1 MPMIQLI
8 RRDSKVIELEADSIT
23 MGIDRAYIAYPLPVV
38 NTRVALDMNQTNL
51 SIEISGILTD
61 DDEATGGA
69 GAAMTIDTSVHGGQI
84 LQSTW
89 YESFASWSAVK
100 TELNG
105 VRIKFQSIGQI
116 NAGLG
121 EDITLQLKNSSGS
134 STVATNSIIVIDI
147 SSTTSTDTLS
157 NTIATAISNASVKV
171 NTATTTCSSLFT
183 FSQSSGQFRTLSE
196 DAQGGSNFDG
206 ELITIKNKVKGENG
220 NHIVTVSQ
228 DDIGRRWEDKFS
240 VSNMT
245 GGAASQK
252 LTMDDKVQDFLN
264 LANMSAGG
272 ALVSPNAVAGSV
284 VNIPDSVSSFDASS
298 LLRIDEMETVKKYI
312 VGIRIPYESLA
323 SSTTGNRELRQY
335 LIPSGIGT
343 NFSSSSND
351 KIYDPTTTVNNK
363 ITRPNPFLEQGVAIP
378 CILKSFKPSFNA
390 GDGYWAYTMSIT
402 PVEQLVG
409 I

>member
-1 MPMIQLI
+1 M
-8 RRDSKVIELEADSIT
+8 
-23 MGIDRAYIAYPLPVV
+23 
-38 NTRVALDMNQTNL
+38 
-51 SIEISGILTD
+51 
-61 DDEATGGA
+61 
-69 GAAMTIDTSVHGGQI
+69 
-84 LQSTW
+84 
-89 YESFASWSAVK
+89 
-100 TELNG
+100 
-105 VRIKFQSIGQI
+105 
-116 NAGLG
+116 
-121 EDITLQLKNSSGS
+121 
-134 STVATNSIIVIDI
+134 
-147 SSTTSTDTLS
+147 
-157 NTIATAISNASVKV
+157 
-171 NTATTTCSSLFT
+171 
-183 FSQSSGQFRTLSE
+183 
-196 DAQGGSNFDG
+196 
-206 ELITIKNKVKGENG
+206 KGENG

-228 DDIGRRWEDKFS
+228 DDIGRRWEDKFL

-272 ALVSPNAVAGSV
+272 ALVSPNAVAGNV

-323 SSTTGNRELRQY
+323 SSSTGNRELRQY

-351 KIYDPTTTVNNK
+351 GTYDPTTIVNNK

-378 CILKSFKPSFNA
+378 CILRSFKPTYNA
-390 GDGYWAYTMSIT
+390 GDGYWAYTMSII

>member
-8 RRDSKVIELEADSIT
+8 RRDSQVIELEADSIS
-23 MGIDRAYIAYPLPVV
+23 IILDRVFLAQPIPVV
-38 NTRVALDMNQTNL
+38 NTRIALDMNQTNMA
-51 SIEISGILTD
+51 IEISGILTD

-100 TELNG
+100 TELDG
-105 VRIKFQSIGQI
+105 VRITFQSIGQI

-121 EDITLQLKNSSGS
+121 EDITLQLKNDSGS

-183 FSQSSGQFRTLSE
+183 ISQSSGQFRTLSE

-220 NHIVTVSQ
+220 NHIVRVSQ

-272 ALVSPNAVAGSV
+272 ALISPNSVAGNV

-343 NFSSSSND
+343 NFSSSSNTGE
-351 KIYDPTTTVNNK
+351 YDPTTIVNNK

-378 CILKSFKPSFNA
+378 CILKSFKPTYNA
-390 GDGYWAYTMSIT
+390 GDGFWAYTMSIV
-402 PVEQLVG
+402 PIEQLVG